1 MERGSRRLLHDLHA
15 LSRAFEDR
23 LPARERLRNELG
35 PALSRTLGQLSPSRP
50 RRVA

>member
-23 LPARERLRNELG
+23 PPARERLRNELG
-35 PALSRTLGQLSPSRP
+35 QQLSRMLAQLSPTRP